1 MWGITP
7 IVTLPLKAR
16 CDQALGFRSESVV
29 FETYYITRNFTWNLR
44 PLARAFNAWP
54 SASRSG
60 YRFLLGLALLR
71 YDVFHTF
78 ADRGIMP
85 PMWRS
90 FGADPDELAAMKAAN
105 KRLYVFA
112 YGADVRT
119 RDATLELGRWN
130 FCVDCDDPGRYCVCD
145 ASRGRQVM
153 ATLSAHA
160 TALVSLGDMLAY
172 VPNAH
177 HIAYWPID
185 TGSLSCA
192 GVGPQSGALKIAH
205 APNHTHFKGTSYL
218 EASIARLRARG
229 YAIELLRISGVPNT
243 EVLRLFAEADLVAD
257 QFIGGAYGYTAI
269 EALARGKPVL
279 TYVRTPELAIAHEE
293 CPFLNVTPDTLDEVL
308 MWCCEHRD
316 QLSAIGLQGRAYIE
330 RHHSIPAVAARL
342 ARLYIDT
349 ADFPAPI
356 NAALARCVD
365 DEVSRRDRIPQHEG
379 WQHPWQVG

>member
-1 MWGITP
+1 MSLGKFVGWLRGLPRRFVDQMSRWFLSFCIRLGRRLTARRMAAGRPQTMWGITP

-16 CDQALGFRSESVV
+16 CDEALGFRSESVV

-90 FGADPDELAAMKAAN
+90 FGADPDELAALKAAH

-145 ASRGRQVM
+145 ASRGR
-153 ATLSAHA
+153 
-160 TALVSLGDMLAY
+160 
-172 VPNAH
+172 H
-177 HIAYWPID
+177 HGNTVGACHG
-185 TGSLSCA
+185 TG
-192 GVGPQSGALKIAH
+192 V
-205 APNHTHFKGTSYL
+205 
-218 EASIARLRARG
+218 ARG
-229 YAIELLRISGVPNT
+229 HPILL
-243 EVLRLFAEADLVAD
+243 
-257 QFIGGAYGYTAI
+257 
-269 EALARGKPVL
+269 
-279 TYVRTPELAIAHEE
+279 
-293 CPFLNVTPDTLDEVL
+293 
-308 MWCCEHRD
+308 
-316 QLSAIGLQGRAYIE
+316 
-330 RHHSIPAVAARL
+330 
-342 ARLYIDT
+342 
-349 ADFPAPI
+349 
-356 NAALARCVD
+356 
-365 DEVSRRDRIPQHEG
+365 
-379 WQHPWQVG
+379 